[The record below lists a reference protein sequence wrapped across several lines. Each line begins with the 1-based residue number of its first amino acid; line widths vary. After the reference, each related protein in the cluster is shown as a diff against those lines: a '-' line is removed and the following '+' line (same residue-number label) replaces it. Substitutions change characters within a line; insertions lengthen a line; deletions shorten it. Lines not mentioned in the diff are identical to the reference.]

1 MTGLL
6 PMTRNSKAKAMYQEK
21 VKVLWNNRVGPEYY
35 RIGLKSLGG
44 YTSAKPGQFIMLR
57 FPGQIAPFLRRPFSI
72 HRIIA
77 SDKHTTGIEL
87 LYKVVGEGTKKLSE
101 CKKGD
106 FVDILGPLGNG
117 FSFSDHYKRIFIVAG
132 GIGVAPMI
140 FLASTLQINGVDLT
154 ECHVFLGGR
163 SRDDLL
169 CQDEFIGMGITVCVT
184 TDDGSVGDKCLVT
197 HPLETASKM
206 RRPDIIYACGP
217 LEMLKCVV
225 GIAEK
230 HTVPCQISIET
241 TMACGMGACL
251 GCAVERKDSSGNYM
265 HACLDG
271 PVFDSKLLNM

>member
-1 MTGLL
+1 
-6 PMTRNSKAKAMYQEK
+6 
-21 VKVLWNNRVGPEYY
+21 
-35 RIGLKSLGG
+35 
-44 YTSAKPGQFIMLR
+44 
-57 FPGQIAPFLRRPFSI
+57 
-72 HRIIA
+72 
-77 SDKHTTGIEL
+77 
-87 LYKVVGEGTKKLSE
+87 
-101 CKKGD
+101 
-106 FVDILGPLGNG
+106 
-117 FSFSDHYKRIFIVAG
+117 
-132 GIGVAPMI
+132 
-140 FLASTLQINGVDLT
+140 LASTLQINGAELT
-154 ECHVFLGGR
+154 ECNVFLGGR
-163 SRDDLL
+163 SKNDLL
-169 CQDEFIGMGITVCVT
+169 CQDEFLSMGLTVYVT
-184 TDDGSVGDKCLVT
+184 TDDGSMGDKCLVT